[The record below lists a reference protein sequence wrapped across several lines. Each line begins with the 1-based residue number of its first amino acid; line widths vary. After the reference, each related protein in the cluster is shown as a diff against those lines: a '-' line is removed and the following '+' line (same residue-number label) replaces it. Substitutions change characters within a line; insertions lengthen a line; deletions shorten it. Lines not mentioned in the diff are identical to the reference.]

1 MRILMMRASMRL
13 EDGDDITV
21 LEEEDYDD
29 VTVII
34 MSVQGKDLNDVT
46 EVGRGEKEE
55 KEGLL

>member
-1 MRILMMRASMRL
+1 MMRASMRL